1 MQKMI
6 IIQLCQKKYTSRKLS
21 RAIKY
26 LNEVQSEEQEYFI
39 KYYLNSS
46 LLPVNNKILKYT
58 KNDNKLILSMNKN
71 TSLLNY
77 INYLKQ
83 TSFFKNIVNKLYY
96 NKLLIYYNI
105 VYE

>member
-6 IIQLCQKKYTSRKLS
+6 IIELFKKKYTSRKLS

-26 LNEVQSEEQEYFI
+26 LNEVQHEEQEYFI

-46 LLPVNNKILKYT
+46 LLPVNNNILNYE
-58 KNDNKLILSMNKN
+58 KNDNKLVLSMSKN
-71 TSLLNY
+71 TNLSDY
-77 INYLKQ
+77 INYLKK
-83 TSFFKNIVNKLYY
+83 TNFFNNIVNRLYY

-105 VYE
+105 IYE